1 MSRLDNT
8 LAHLAPGVGNCR
20 DLGGRYNPRRGLA
33 IYYLPVPGFAPS
45 SPGMVLGEALAARS
59 GLGCTLLEGVP
70 QKMPEGAAL
79 VADYAGLKMSRP
91 DLLEEVPDLTE
102 PGQYAIKLGRSAV
115 IVSPSA
121 EGLASGMQTLSML
134 VLRHNEDYLP
144 GCVIVDTPFC
154 QTRCLAVQPDPREIS
169 IALLMQIL
177 SFAST
182 FKANQL
188 HLVLDERFNPARE
201 IPGLETFIQACHS
214 FGIEI
219 GVRMPFLAKILSG
232 EKTLI
237 EAWATMRA
245 AARVFG
251 ATQAVVDD
259 PCPPDTT
266 PEAAL
271 RVVESVADGE
281 IGLRHVSLDAN
292 LILLSEF
299 PLEELRP
306 AGVGGW
312 YRMWE
317 NALPPPPEMD
327 EMPLTV
333 DVQAPVTGFTSRT
346 ADAYFHRIDAA
357 TEWMRLQSK
366 RGMSISFRNVGVS
379 HLWQNLLY
387 PSAAGLISAWGNP
400 KQAEEAGWRFSNL
413 LYGDLGRPVMDMW
426 DAIAKAF
433 PPNLSDA
440 EERLVRR
447 TAFGEWPESE
457 EAMATL
463 SGIDWLAV
471 TKNIKTAADA
481 LKNIAASLQR
491 NATTLVGARL
501 ALYALSWLHC
511 FVALTPELERR
522 RRLKFDEDGR
532 TEPIAAELY
541 NNFRN
546 WETHLRELY
555 TESGLEFP
563 EAGRIEAMGLRLKGM
578 CENIFE

>member
-8 LAHLAPGVGNCR
+8 LAHLAPGIGNCR

-33 IYYLPVPGFAPS
+33 IYYLPTPGYVPS

-79 VADYAGLKMSRP
+79 VGNYAGLKAFRP
-91 DLLEEVPDLTE
+91 DLLEEVPELTD

-115 IVSPSA
+115 IVSPSP
-121 EGLASGMQTLSML
+121 EGLASGMQTLAML
-134 VLRHNEDYLP
+134 ILRHNEDYLP

-154 QTRCLAVQPDPREIS
+154 QTRCLAVQLDPREIS
-169 IALLMQIL
+169 ITLLMQVA

-188 HLVLDERFNPARE
+188 HLVLDERFNPARD
-201 IPGLETFIQACHS
+201 IPGLDTFIQNCQS

-219 GVRMPFLAKILSG
+219 GVRMPFLGKILSG
-232 EKTLI
+232 KKTLI

-251 ATQAVVDD
+251 ATMAVVDD
-259 PCPPDTT
+259 PCPPDAD

-271 RVVESVADGE
+271 RVVESVVNGE

-292 LILLSEF
+292 LILLSGY
-299 PLEELRP
+299 PQDELRP

-317 NALPPPPEMD
+317 NAEPPPPEMED
-327 EMPLTV
+327 MPLTV
-333 DVQAPVTGFTSRT
+333 DVQAPVTGFSSRT
-346 ADAYFHRIDAA
+346 ADAYFRRLDAA
-357 TEWMRLQSK
+357 TEWMGLQQRRSLCV
-366 RGMSISFRNVGVS
+366 SFREVGVS

-387 PSAAGLISAWGNP
+387 PSAAGLIAAWGNP
-400 KQAEEAGWRFSNL
+400 KKAEEAGWRFSNL

-426 DAIAKAF
+426 GAIARAF
-433 PPNLSDA
+433 PPGLSDA
-440 EERLVRR
+440 EELLVRR
-447 TAFGEWPESE
+447 TAFGEWPDEEES
-457 EAMATL
+457 MATL

-481 LKNIAASLQR
+481 LKNIASGLQR

-501 ALYALSWLHC
+501 SLYAMSWLHC
-511 FVALTPELERR
+511 FVALAPELDRR
-522 RRLKFDEDGR
+522 RKLKYDEDGR

-541 NNFRN
+541 NNFLN
-546 WETHLRELY
+546 WEAHLRELY
-555 TESGLEFP
+555 TDSGLEFT
-563 EAGRIEAMGLRLKGM
+563 ESEKIEAMGLRLKGM